1 MGHSTDSIWVQR
13 DLVSCRKASHVSGSR
28 SKTLEDSQVT
38 TTHSSVKTPNFLIIG
53 AAKSGTTAVWHYLR
67 QHPEIYMSPT
77 KHTRFF
83 AFEVEEPSFQGPAPT
98 MRGPAGKNQSV
109 PYAITDIDAYHA
121 LFDGATCEIAI
132 GEASHSYLY
141 QPQAAQRIR
150 NYSPEMKLIAILRN
164 PAERAFSHY
173 RQMVRDG
180 RELIPDFAQALAEEE
195 ARVRDDWW
203 PDFHYIQTGLYYA
216 QLKRYFAL
224 FERDQLKIYLYEDLD
239 SDPFGVSRDIFRFL
253 GVHES
258 FAPQAAARYN
268 ASGRPKSKI
277 LHLSLQKLRRAVPVA
292 ERFLPER
299 QYRRLLRVGSSLHNH
314 NLTKTRLS
322 PDLRRKAIDDYFR
335 EDILRLQALL
345 QRDLSGWLR

>member
-1 MGHSTDSIWVQR
+1 
-13 DLVSCRKASHVSGSR
+13 
-28 SKTLEDSQVT
+28 LEDYQVT

-53 AAKSGTTAVWHYLR
+53 AAKSGTTAVWHYLK

-98 MRGPAGKNQSV
+98 MRGPAGRNQSV

-121 LFDGATCEIAI
+121 LFDGATNEIAV

-180 RELIPDFAQALAEEE
+180 RESIPDFAQALAEEE
-195 ARVRDDWW
+195 KRVRENWW

-216 QLKRYFAL
+216 QLKRYFDL
-224 FERDQLKIYLYEDLD
+224 FEHDQLKIYLYEDLN
-239 SDPFGVSRDIFRFL
+239 SDPLSLTRDIFRFL
-253 GVHES
+253 GVNEL
-258 FAPQAAARYN
+258 FTPQATARYN
-268 ASGRPKSKI
+268 ASGLPKSKI
-277 LHLSLQKLRRAVPVA
+277 LHSSLQKLRRTMPVA
-292 ERFLPER
+292 ERILPKG
-299 QYRRLLRVGSSLHNH
+299 QYRRLLRVGSSLHNQ
-314 NLTKTRLS
+314 NLTKARLS
-322 PDLRRKAIDDYFR
+322 PEVRRRAIEDYFR
-335 EDILRLQALL
+335 EDILKLQGLL
-345 QRDLSGWLR
+345 QRDLSAWLK